1 MRSSSG
7 TSTALRRTFCRSTR
21 NRSILKSC
29 NPSTLA
35 AFDHGSFASKSR
47 VRWLSLLSSVARKA
61 TAAYAKRPTTGCS
74 CWMRCPDPRDP
85 NKPNRA
91 DKRKALSAVGPGPL
105 PCLTVVCN
113 LVCAGTGAT
122 PSLFAGNA
130 FAQRRIDRAAD
141 DLVARLRHMAIV
153 EEYLLPAR
161 IECAGKIDRGD
172 PLHARALRRA
182 PQGRVAGRVHL
193 AQFGRIKPTVLGER
207 LFVGGKARHGI
218 DGRLDEVKEPRA
230 ARRRKAGRLDDCA
243 IVTLFER
250 RQLARRQVDLAAGRL
265 RGIDEAA
272 HERGAGAE
280 TGIERKSDPLRQREA
295 CQGLAVLLD
304 HVAGR
309 VLIVERLHDV
319 VHAVVKN
326 DDVAGANGRHG
337 AQPEQLMPDAH
348 RGGAQVLHRD
358 RHQLFRL

>member
-7 TSTALRRTFCRSTR
+7 TSTASRRTFCRSTPSR
-21 NRSILKSC
+21 ATLKSC
-29 NPSTLA
+29 SPSILPA
-35 AFDHGSFASKSR
+35 SSRGSFASKSR
-47 VRWLSLLSSVARKA
+47 ARWRNLMLSWEQRDI
-61 TAAYAKRPTTGCS
+61 AACAKRPTMGCS
-74 CWMRCPDPRDP
+74 CWIRCPDPRDP

-122 PSLFAGNA
+122 PSLFAGKA

-172 PLHARALRRA
+172 TLRARALRRA
-182 PQGRVAGRVHL
+182 PQGRGAGRVHL

-250 RQLARRQVDLAAGRL
+250 RQLARRRVDLG
-265 RGIDEAA
+265 
-272 HERGAGAE
+272 
-280 TGIERKSDPLRQREA
+280 
-295 CQGLAVLLD
+295 
-304 HVAGR
+304 
-309 VLIVERLHDV
+309 
-319 VHAVVKN
+319 
-326 DDVAGANGRHG
+326 
-337 AQPEQLMPDAH
+337 
-348 RGGAQVLHRD
+348 
-358 RHQLFRL
+358 